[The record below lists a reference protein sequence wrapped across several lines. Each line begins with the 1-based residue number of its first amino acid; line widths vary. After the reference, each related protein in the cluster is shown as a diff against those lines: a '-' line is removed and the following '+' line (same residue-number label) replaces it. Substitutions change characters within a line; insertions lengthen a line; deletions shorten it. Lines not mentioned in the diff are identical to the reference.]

1 MSFSSDFS
9 FSEELNKSYDSSNLI
24 ENDIVQEDCEEES
37 IQYSEEKVTNKR
49 RISKISLQME
59 ELKNKKKITSEL
71 NDDIS
76 TDEYDI
82 ECDENS
88 RETKQSVNS
97 VNLYENIFSKFDIEF
112 LFKFNKKEFI
122 ISIESDVFNL
132 NENKVED
139 LIKNAI
145 KKINEK
151 NFSFKEN
158 KNTYIISLK
167 DCEEDTD
174 KEFYKDNYEITKNYS
189 INYPYELLL
198 NEIKDTKLNLN
209 CKNSL
214 NFMIR
219 KI

>member
-24 ENDIVQEDCEEES
+24 ENNTEQEECEEES
-37 IQYSEEKVTNKR
+37 IQYSEEKITNKR

-122 ISIESDVFNL
+122 ISFESDVFNL

>member
-37 IQYSEEKVTNKR
+37 IQYSEENITNKR

-132 NENKVED
+132 NKNKVED

>member
-174 KEFYKDNYEITKNYS
+174 KEFYKDNYEISKNFS

>member
-37 IQYSEEKVTNKR
+37 IQYSEEKITNKR

>member
-49 RISKISLQME
+49 RKSKISLQME

>member
-24 ENDIVQEDCEEES
+24 ENNTEQEECEEES
-37 IQYSEEKVTNKR
+37 IQYSEEKITNKR

>member
-24 ENDIVQEDCEEES
+24 ENNTEQEECEEES
-37 IQYSEEKVTNKR
+37 IQYSEEKITNKR

-158 KNTYIISLK
+158 KNIYIISLK

>member
-37 IQYSEEKVTNKR
+37 IQYSEEKITNKR

-151 NFSFKEN
+151 KFSFKEN